1 MSEVK
6 FWVALNRVPRLGPAR
21 FRKLESYFVSL
32 EHAWNAGTGDL
43 KRAGMDDRLVRDFQ
57 TVRTRTS
64 PDGEME
70 RLERAGVTPLT
81 WHDSSYPGLLKEIP
95 DPPPVLYSKGEMLPR
110 DEKAVAVVGTRSP
123 TSYGREATAA
133 LTKDLSQ
140 SGITVVS
147 GLARGIDGIA
157 HRTALESGG
166 RTIAVLASGL
176 DIIYPKEH
184 ASLAH
189 QAQENGALLSEHPL
203 GVKPDP
209 RAFPRRNRLI
219 SGISLGTLVVEAGK
233 GSGSRWTVYHALE
246 QDREVFCVPGTIFSP
261 NSRLTN
267 QLIQEGAKLVS
278 SVDDILEELN
288 LTSVVAKVAKQME
301 MPLPVTAP
309 TAEHAV
315 DDREGMLLG
324 LLSDEP
330 VHIDDLGRSAG
341 IPIAQVSGMLTMLEL
356 KGMARQVGCMHYV
369 RVREVAAVYGN

>member
-21 FRKLESYFVSL
+21 FRKLESYFGSL
-32 EHAWNAGTGDL
+32 EHAWNAGPGDL
-43 KRAGMDDRLVRDFQ
+43 KRAGMDDRVVRDFH

-64 PDGEME
+64 PDMEME
-70 RLERAGVTPLT
+70 RLERASVTPLP
-81 WHDSSYPGLLKEIP
+81 WHAPGYPGRLKEIP
-95 DPPPVLYSKGEMLPR
+95 DPPPVLYSKGEMLPC

-123 TSYGREATAA
+123 TSYGREAAEA
-133 LTKDLSQ
+133 LTKELSQ
-140 SGITVVS
+140 NGITVVS

-184 ASLAH
+184 GSLAH
-189 QAQENGALLSEHPL
+189 QTQENGALLSEHPL

-219 SGISLGTLVVEAGK
+219 SGISLGTLVVEAGM

-246 QDREVFCVPGTIFSP
+246 QGREVFCVPGTIFSP

-267 QLIQEGAKLVS
+267 QLIQEGAKLVA

-288 LTSVVAKVAKQME
+288 LTSVAKQME
-301 MPLPVTAP
+301 MPLPSAAP

-315 DDREGMLLG
+315 DDTEGALLG

-330 VHIDDLGRSAG
+330 VHIDDIGRSAG